1 MRSLSLSTHPLR
13 LAVQNFLLEEP
24 GLHARRI
31 MMALLA
37 GVFIMVLVIA
47 WNRSAVGRFDTYGVG
62 DWLINYAPGFIRRGF
77 GGFVILKV
85 ADLASLRPETVAFI
99 VRAAALGIIYL
110 GSAWLFMRCERPRA
124 IDFVLLFSPCTFLF
138 PILDQPGGGR
148 KEIALL
154 ALMTFWAL
162 RRARGQAMPGALAV
176 SAALLVITLLH
187 EGLFFFF
194 PLVLVLLPAMHGRPA
209 YRLAQIAGILL
220 PSAALMAW
228 FALLQPKATAQTI
241 HVIAQRI
248 SATDTARWEDGSI
261 ASLASSV
268 TEGFNNA
275 MWEFARDW
283 GGLSLLIGI
292 AWSMV
297 PIAYALWSGPL
308 RAVLMS
314 NARAVVLA
322 LCCQVPLYL
331 VTTDS
336 GRWLYTNATLLTV
349 FYFGIQANGA
359 YRPTASP
366 MSRRALWRLLA
377 LVAAIIMF
385 AVYFRVPH
393 CCGRGLVL
401 H

>member
-1 MRSLSLSTHPLR
+1 
-13 LAVQNFLLEEP
+13 
-24 GLHARRI
+24 
-31 MMALLA
+31 MMAILV
-37 GVFIMVLVIA
+37 GVFIAVLAIA
-47 WNRSAVGRFDTYGVG
+47 FRRSAVGSFDAYGVG

-85 ADLASLRPETVAFI
+85 ATLASLRPETVAFI
-99 VRAAALGIIYL
+99 VKAAALGIIYL
-110 GSAWLFMRCERPRA
+110 GSAWLFMRCDRPRA
-124 IDFVLLFSPCTFLF
+124 IDFVLLFSPVTFLF

-162 RRARGQAMPGALAV
+162 RRARGQAMPGALTISV
-176 SAALLVITLLH
+176 ALFVITLLH

-209 YRLAQIAGILL
+209 YRLAQIAAILL

-241 HVIAQRI
+241 HLIAQQI

-283 GGLSLLIGI
+283 GGLSLIIGL
-292 AWSMV
+292 AWSMA
-297 PIAYALWSGPL
+297 PIAYAFWSGPL
-308 RAVLMS
+308 RAVLVS
-314 NARAVVLA
+314 HARSVVLA

-349 FYFGIQANGA
+349 FYLGIQANGA
-359 YRPTASP
+359 CRPAASP
-366 MSRRALWRLLA
+366 LSQRALWRLLG
-377 LVAAIIMF
+377 LVAALTVF
-385 AVYFRVPH
+385 AFHFRVPH
-393 CCGRGLVL
+393 CCGRGLVF